1 MKKLLGFLLVLAGM
15 ISVISCK
22 KDSDP
27 NSGIISLLSFGPTGA
42 MPGDTLRFFGTRLD
56 QVTEIQFAGTGAAV
70 ISSAFISQKAEMILL
85 KVPVQAEQGYV
96 TLKTSGGDIV
106 SKTRFNLKVLPVIT
120 TMTMQARP
128 GENLTI
134 SGQYLNWVSSVTF
147 ADSKQVDTFVSRT
160 ISQLVVKVPMDA
172 QSGLLVLSY
181 GGTMPEKMQTK
192 DTLKVALPQAT
203 AMTPNPAKHADNI
216 TITGTNLDL
225 VMKVSFAGVPTAV
238 TSFVSKAATQL
249 VVKVPAGAQKGKLVF
264 EAASGV
270 QTTTAADLDVL
281 LPVLTAMAPN
291 PVDPG
296 GQLTLTG
303 TNLDLVSSVTFSNAP
318 AVTSFVSRS
327 ATRIVVGVPM
337 GVLKGKIS
345 LGVLNST
352 IIIQSNN
359 ILDVTGSAP
368 DPTISF
374 PIYKDAITSNWSGWI
389 GGGWGGTSNRDN
401 ASPVREGAKSIRID
415 YVGGFGSPL
424 QLGGANINVAA
435 YTTFKISVFGA
446 PGSADKKI
454 NIGINGSDS
463 PYMITVIEGK
473 WTDYEI
479 PLGTLSLSA
488 ANTLKELWVKE
499 ASGTG
504 GFSVFVD
511 AIGLN

>member
-1 MKKLLGFLLVLAGM
+1 MKKLLGFLLLVAG
-15 ISVISCK
+15 IVSVTSCK

-27 NSGIISLLSFGPTGA
+27 NAGIISLLSFGPTGA

-56 QVTEIQFAGTGAAV
+56 QVSEIQFTGTGASVA
-70 ISSAFISQKAEMILL
+70 SSAFISQKPDLILL
-85 KVPVQAEQGYV
+85 KVPLQTEQGFV

-147 ADSKQVDTFVSRT
+147 ANSKQVDTFVSRT

-172 QSGLLVLSY
+172 QSGPLVLSY
-181 GGTMPEKMQTK
+181 GGTMPEKLQTK

-203 AMTPNPAKHADNI
+203 AMSPNPAKHADNI

-225 VMKVSFAGVPTAV
+225 VMKLTFAGVPTAV
-238 TSFVSKAATQL
+238 TSFVSKSATQL
-249 VVKVPAGAQKGKLVF
+249 VVKVPAGAQKGRLIF

-270 QTTTAADLDVL
+270 QTTTTADLDIL
-281 LPVLTAMAPN
+281 IPVLTAMTPN

-296 GQLTLTG
+296 GRLTLAG
-303 TNLDLVSSVTFSNAP
+303 TNLDLVSSVIFSNAP
-318 AVTSFVSRS
+318 AVTSFISQS
-327 ATRIVVGVPM
+327 ASQIVVMVPM
-337 GVLKGKIS
+337 GVLKGKIT

-352 IIIQSNN
+352 VIVQSSD
-359 ILDVTGSAP
+359 ILDITGSAP
-368 DPTISF
+368 DPTISL
-374 PIYKDAITSNWSGWI
+374 PIYKDAVTSNWNGWI
-389 GGGWGGTSNRDN
+389 GGGWGGTSDRDN
-401 ASPVREGAKSIRID
+401 ASPVREGAKSIKID

-424 QLGGANINVAA
+424 QLGGATVNVTG

-454 NIGINGSDS
+454 NIGINGADS
-463 PYMITVIEGK
+463 PYTITVVEGK

-479 PLGTLSLSA
+479 PLSTLSLSA
-488 ANTLKELWVKE
+488 ANPLKELWVKE